1 MTRKQTIVVLLVL
14 VLGVAMGTMDAE
26 AAYSPPEICAACHG
40 DNGASQHPDIP
51 IIGGLSAFVIEE
63 NLFAFRAQER
73 PCRTTFLRNGEPG
86 SATTNMCELAADLS
100 DDDIVAIAAHYAEQ
114 PFVPAIQATDEGK
127 AELGASVHH
136 RECRFCHGEGG
147 SDPADHASILAG
159 QWMPYLAMEFNHFRA
174 GTRWMPRKMDA
185 KVKALTDEELDGLLH
200 YYGSRPG
207 TSP

>member
-147 SDPADHASILAG
+147 SDPAPLHG
-159 QWMPYLAMEFNHFRA
+159 FE
-174 GTRWMPRKMDA
+174 GTLPADVVEQVMQA
-185 KVKALTDEELDGLLH
+185 KQDILDGNLSVELNFE
-200 YYGSRPG
+200 P
-207 TSP
+207 PK